1 MLKPWQYKQ
10 WCIPDVGA
18 EFVAC
23 MEDVLDLYAEPYDA
37 RRPKV
42 NFDEKNVQLIA
53 ETRTALPAQP
63 GQPARIDYEY
73 QRNGTANLF
82 VMCEPQAGWRHLVVT
97 ERRTKHDFAQQM
109 QWLVDEQY
117 PDAEVIRVV
126 LDQLN
131 THRPASLY
139 DTFPAVD
146 ARRLRKKLEFHY
158 TPKHGS
164 WLNMAEIELSIL
176 HRQCLDRRLPDV
188 PTLTREVHAYER
200 SRNAQRATIDWQFT
214 IHEAR
219 TKLHRLYPSL
229 ST

>member
-10 WCIPDVGA
+10 WWIPEVGA

-23 MEDVLDLYAEPYDA
+23 MEEVLELYAEPYDT
-37 RRPKV
+37 RRPQV
-42 NFDEKNVQLIA
+42 NCEEKSVQLMA

-82 VMCEPQAGWRHLVVT
+82 VMCEPQAGWRHGVVT
-97 ERRTKHDFAQQM
+97 ERRTQHDLAYQM
-109 QWLVDEQY
+109 QWLVDERY
-117 PDAEVIRVV
+117 PHAEVIRVV

-131 THRPASLY
+131 THRPASLS
-139 DTFPAVD
+139 DTFPPAE
-146 ARRLRKKLEFHY
+146 ARRIRKRLEFHY

-164 WLNMAEIELSIL
+164 GLNMAEIELSVL

-188 PTLTREVHAYER
+188 PTLTQEVHAYER
-200 SRNAQRATIDWQFT
+200 RRNRQRATIEWQFT
-214 IHEAR
+214 TQDAR

>member
-1 MLKPWQYKQ
+1 
-10 WCIPDVGA
+10 
-18 EFVAC
+18 
-23 MEDVLDLYAEPYDA
+23 MEDVLDLYAEPYDT

-42 NFDEKNVQLIA
+42 NFDEKSVQLIA
-53 ETRTALPAQP
+53 ETRTSLPAQP

-82 VMCEPQAGWRHLVVT
+82 VMCEPQAGWRHVVVT
-97 ERRTKHDFAQQM
+97 ERRTKHDFAYQM
-109 QWLVDEQY
+109 QWLVEERY
-117 PDAEVIRVV
+117 PNAEVIRVV

-139 DTFPAVD
+139 DTFPPAE
-146 ARRLRKKLEFHY
+146 ARRIRKRLEFHY

-164 WLNMAEIELSIL
+164 WLNMAEIELSVL

-188 PTLTREVHAYER
+188 PTLTQEVHAYER
-200 SRNAQRATIDWQFT
+200 RRNRQRATIDWQFT
-214 IHEAR
+214 TQHAR

-229 ST
+229 LT

>member
-1 MLKPWQYKQ
+1 
-10 WCIPDVGA
+10 
-18 EFVAC
+18 
-23 MEDVLDLYAEPYDA
+23 MEDVLDLYAEPYDT

-42 NFDEKNVQLIA
+42 NFDEKSVQLIA
-53 ETRTALPAQP
+53 ETRTSLPAQP

-82 VMCEPQAGWRHLVVT
+82 VMCEPQAGWRHVVVT
-97 ERRTKHDFAQQM
+97 ERRTKHDFAYQM
-109 QWLVDEQY
+109 QWLVDERY
-117 PDAEVIRVV
+117 PHAEVIRVV

-139 DTFPAVD
+139 DTFPPAE
-146 ARRLRKKLEFHY
+146 ARRIRKRLEFHY

-164 WLNMAEIELSIL
+164 WLNMAEIELSVL

-188 PTLTREVHAYER
+188 PTLTQEVHAYER
-200 SRNAQRATIDWQFT
+200 RRNRQRATIDWQFT
-214 IHEAR
+214 TQDAR